1 MNKDILNCR
10 NYSAEEIIEF
20 MIKLNPELKMEENR
34 SNVYVGATKDIKER
48 MRRHNVKELLFAAK
62 TASQRVAAKVEE
74 LAFKYGFQIGNVK
87 HGGNGTNSYSIY
99 IYAYRI
105 TKETIE

>member
-74 LAFKYGFQIGNVK
+74 VALRYGFQIGNVSY
-87 HGGNGTNSYSIY
+87 GGNGTNSHSIY